1 MKIKFWTEEG
11 EGAAKGG
18 GALAGYF
25 GRLELDDRP
34 VPDVTD
40 FSLQAS
46 LDDAIR
52 ASVKVLATK
61 ALDIEVDAQRAE
73 IMIVVVPG
81 YRVVKDTLPNGRERC
96 WAEPMETFDADRS
109 E

>member
-1 MKIKFWTEEG
+1 MKVKYWTEKREG
-11 EGAAKGG
+11 VGG
-18 GALAGYF
+18 PLAGYF

-40 FSLQAS
+40 FSVRAS
-46 LDDAIR
+46 IDDAVSVNVR
-52 ASVKVLATK
+52 ALATK
-61 ALDIEVDAQRAE
+61 ALDIEVDAQHAD

-81 YRVVKDTLPNGRERC
+81 YRVVKDKLPNGRERW
-96 WAEPMETFDADRS
+96 WAEPMETSDGDRS